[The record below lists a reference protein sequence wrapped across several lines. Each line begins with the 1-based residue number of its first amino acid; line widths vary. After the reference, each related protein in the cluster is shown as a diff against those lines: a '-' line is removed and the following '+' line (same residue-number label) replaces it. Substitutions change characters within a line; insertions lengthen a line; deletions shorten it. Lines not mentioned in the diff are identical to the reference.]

1 VYGTGAAKE
10 LYFTPPQR
18 SAPSTYQKAYTPGLV
33 IQLQSQL
40 QARDARDA
48 ERDEEIR
55 KMKEQMDVFNSFL
68 PIAIV
73 GGARKVR
80 ILGIQITE
88 VVVERELVSQLRSW
102 LFHGTLGLV

>member
-55 KMKEQMDVFNSFL
+55 KMKEQMDVFNSFFANCNSGWR
-68 PIAIV
+68 PQGKDPRDPNN
-73 GGARKVR
+73 GGGSGAGASFPVA
-80 ILGIQITE
+80 
-88 VVVERELVSQLRSW
+88 
-102 LFHGTLGLV
+102 